1 MTLEM
6 RGICKSF
13 GSNDVLKHVDFS
25 IQGGEIC
32 ALLGENGAGKSTLM
46 NILGGVLPAD
56 RGEIV
61 IDGTPVHF
69 RTPSDSLSAG
79 VAFIHQELSLIND
92 LAIYENMFI
101 GRELKTKYGLLD
113 AKTMIQKTQE
123 VFDRLE
129 LHLDPRTMV
138 RELDASYKQIVEISR
153 AMMMEA
159 SLIIMD
165 EPTTSL
171 TDPEIERVFD
181 MMRMLQKQNVAIVFI
196 SHKLKEVMEV
206 CNRYT
211 VLRDGNMV
219 AAGPVAEVTTADLAR
234 FMVGHD
240 VRTENLH
247 QDKELGGEILRGEGL
262 GDGAHFRDISFTV
275 HAGEVLGVTGLLGD
289 GRSELFQAVFGD
301 LPYTGQLFMEGQ
313 PVKVTSTPQAIRLGI
328 GYVPRNRKENG
339 IIKDMD
345 IVENGSMV
353 TLPRLARRGLIDQR
367 RRDAEFDR
375 QVGELHIK
383 MGKKTDLITSL
394 SGGNQQ
400 KVVLAKWLSA
410 HPKVLILDNPTQ
422 GVDVG
427 AKEEIYDIILRLARE
442 GVAVVVLSSEAQE
455 IIRVCDRALVL
466 YHGALQGE
474 HERADHH
481 APGHRRRGAFR
492 TGNSYRGVTAMGTKE
507 LEKKSSGGGL
517 VAAWKQ
523 NPLVSTGL
531 VLILM
536 IVVQTAIMI
545 YNFGE
550 GSVGELLLSL
560 LTNWLNILRNNAPV
574 GIIALGMT
582 FVIISGGIDLS
593 VGSTLVAVGAM
604 VMMVVD
610 GSATG
615 LLAGMGITG
624 VPAYIIAIAVGLV
637 FGALLGWLNGVLIAH
652 GKLPPFIA
660 TLGTMQIFRSVTQHL
675 TQHANPS
682 VPKGFLQIANL
693 KIGSFY
699 IMPILYWLAIAAVLY
714 VVSKR
719 TTFGRHVFAVGS
731 NIRTARLSGINVNK
745 VKRRIYM
752 LTGMLVAIAA
762 IIQVSRIGSMDYASA
777 GSGYEMD
784 AIAAVIV
791 GGTSMSGGKG
801 SIVGTVLG
809 MLIIGV
815 MNNLLTLFGV
825 PPFLREACK
834 GVIVIVAVLLQKK
847 EADA

>member
-61 IDGTPVHF
+61 IDGAAVHF

-313 PVKVTSTPQAIRLGI
+313 PVKVTSTPQAIRLG
-328 GYVPRNRKENG
+328 
-339 IIKDMD
+339 MD
-345 IVENGSMV
+345 RSVF
-353 TLPRLARRGLIDQR
+353 L
-367 RRDAEFDR
+367 
-375 QVGELHIK
+375 EL
-383 MGKKTDLITSL
+383 LE
-394 SGGNQQ
+394 
-400 KVVLAKWLSA
+400 
-410 HPKVLILDNPTQ
+410 PDNPEGVGVEDFLMKARTRAAVSAPVLGTVYEASQAQ
-422 GVDVG
+422 GYWFVTSEQLGGASLQSMLDRGQTLSMKDLLKVIETVG
-427 AKEEIYDIILRLARE
+427 GMCGRYERLQTAFNVMEPRHIFLDDKSAVRLMNTAMPGDFHEEISRAQMKRLGADLLPLVTPDVPGTTRMRTLLEWMRE
-442 GVAVVVLSSEAQE
+442 GQNGKPMQWDQVMELIAAVREQLGLSP
-455 IIRVCDRALVL
+455 RATT
-466 YHGALQGE
+466 
-474 HERADHH
+474 
-481 APGHRRRGAFR
+481 HRYTVPVEPRRNSGKWMLW
-492 TGNSYRGVTAMGTKE
+492 TG
-507 LEKKSSGGGL
+507 
-517 VAAWKQ
+517 
-523 NPLVSTGL
+523 
-531 VLILM
+531 
-536 IVVQTAIMI
+536 
-545 YNFGE
+545 
-550 GSVGELLLSL
+550 
-560 LTNWLNILRNNAPV
+560 
-574 GIIALGMT
+574 
-582 FVIISGGIDLS
+582 
-593 VGSTLVAVGAM
+593 
-604 VMMVVD
+604 
-610 GSATG
+610 TG
-615 LLAGMGITG
+615 LLGAGIAAAAVFLLFPREEASAPAPPPAPKHYPDFSASDHTEVRVNLPGGGELIVGAHEITLESYRLFLDQWARLTPELREEYSHPDQPDKQTATHIPEDWEAMWKAASTPGGKWKGRKITPRSPVVNVTFWDAWAYASWKPVAPGEPRYRLPARGEWMALGNMLETGEKGDKTLVIDRYSNDYDLKTGICGMASGVMEWTSSMEKDPARVKEPPGPVACGGDWRQPGITNRVEYLRSRG
-624 VPAYIIAIAVGLV
+624 ESRDN
-637 FGALLGWLNGVLIAH
+637 LG
-652 GKLPPFIA
+652 
-660 TLGTMQIFRSVTQHL
+660 FR
-675 TQHANPS
+675 
-682 VPKGFLQIANL
+682 
-693 KIGSFY
+693 
-699 IMPILYWLAIAAVLY
+699 
-714 VVSKR
+714 
-719 TTFGRHVFAVGS
+719 
-731 NIRTARLSGINVNK
+731 
-745 VKRRIYM
+745 
-752 LTGMLVAIAA
+752 
-762 IIQVSRIGSMDYASA
+762 
-777 GSGYEMD
+777 
-784 AIAAVIV
+784 IV
-791 GGTSMSGGKG
+791 RD
-801 SIVGTVLG
+801 V
-809 MLIIGV
+809 
-815 MNNLLTLFGV
+815 
-825 PPFLREACK
+825 R
-834 GVIVIVAVLLQKK
+834 
-847 EADA
+847 

>member
-196 SHKLKEVMEV
+196 SHKLKEVMEI

-301 LPYTGQLFMEGQ
+301 LPYTGQLFVEGR

-400 KVVLAKWLSA
+400 KVVVGKALATQSDI
-410 HPKVLILDNPTQ
+410 VIFDEPTR
-422 GVDVG
+422 GIDVG
-427 AKEEIYDIILRLARE
+427 AKYEIYELMNGLCEEGKCIIMITSDMEELLGMSDRIVVFGEKCLAGE
-442 GVAVVVLSSEAQE
+442 LTKEEFSQE
-455 IIRVCDRALVL
+455 RILDMASTNDRAKENM
-466 YHGALQGE
+466 GA
-474 HERADHH
+474 
-481 APGHRRRGAFR
+481 
-492 TGNSYRGVTAMGTKE
+492 
-507 LEKKSSGGGL
+507 
-517 VAAWKQ
+517 
-523 NPLVSTGL
+523 
-531 VLILM
+531 
-536 IVVQTAIMI
+536 
-545 YNFGE
+545 
-550 GSVGELLLSL
+550 
-560 LTNWLNILRNNAPV
+560 
-574 GIIALGMT
+574 
-582 FVIISGGIDLS
+582 
-593 VGSTLVAVGAM
+593 
-604 VMMVVD
+604 
-610 GSATG
+610 
-615 LLAGMGITG
+615 
-624 VPAYIIAIAVGLV
+624 
-637 FGALLGWLNGVLIAH
+637 
-652 GKLPPFIA
+652 
-660 TLGTMQIFRSVTQHL
+660 
-675 TQHANPS
+675 
-682 VPKGFLQIANL
+682 
-693 KIGSFY
+693 
-699 IMPILYWLAIAAVLY
+699 
-714 VVSKR
+714 
-719 TTFGRHVFAVGS
+719 
-731 NIRTARLSGINVNK
+731 
-745 VKRRIYM
+745 
-752 LTGMLVAIAA
+752 
-762 IIQVSRIGSMDYASA
+762 
-777 GSGYEMD
+777 
-784 AIAAVIV
+784 
-791 GGTSMSGGKG
+791 
-801 SIVGTVLG
+801 
-809 MLIIGV
+809 
-815 MNNLLTLFGV
+815 
-825 PPFLREACK
+825 
-834 GVIVIVAVLLQKK
+834 
-847 EADA
+847 